1 MTAFPWWVWVILAG
15 ILGLAE
21 MHVPGSYLMWIALG
35 AALTSLVAV
44 VFDLPLSEQI
54 GSFAVAS
61 ALSCAVGFFVYRR
74 LYRPVRGASALNER
88 GQAMVGAR
96 GTVCEAFF
104 NGRGKVEISRFKGL
118 GEMPA
123 RFLRAT
129 TMDPAQR
136 TLLRVMLPPRA
147 DPAAIETPDEGFA
160 RTANLVETLMGR
172 RPELRFDYI
181 QKNARFARDL
191 DL

>member
-1 MTAFPWWVWVILAG
+1 MDETYQIENVPLFANLPSAQLDPLRKDAVRQLYKAG
-15 ILGLAE
+15 EIISHPE
-21 MHVPGSYLMWIALG
+21 Y
-35 AALTSLVAV
+35 
-44 VFDLPLSEQI
+44 
-54 GSFAVAS
+54 
-61 ALSCAVGFFVYRR
+61 
-74 LYRPVRGASALNER
+74 
-88 GQAMVGAR
+88 
-96 GTVCEAFF
+96 
-104 NGRGKVEISRFKGL
+104 GRGKVEISRFKGL

-136 TLLRVMLPPRA
+136 TLLRVVVPPRA
-147 DPAAIETPDEGFA
+147 DPAAIEPPGEGFA
-160 RTANLVETLMGR
+160 RTEKLVETLMGR

>member
-1 MTAFPWWVWVILAG
+1 MTQGEVTLYARDDAHREELMETAF
-15 ILGLAE
+15 
-21 MHVPGSYLMWIALG
+21 
-35 AALTSLVAV
+35 
-44 VFDLPLSEQI
+44 Q
-54 GSFAVAS
+54 
-61 ALSCAVGFFVYRR
+61 
-74 LYRPVRGASALNER
+74 
-88 GQAMVGAR
+88 
-96 GTVCEAFF
+96 
-104 NGRGKVEISRFKGL
+104 GRGKVEISRFKGL

-136 TLLRVMLPPRA
+136 TLLRVVVPPRA
-147 DPAAIETPDEGFA
+147 DPAAIEPPGEGFA
-160 RTANLVETLMGR
+160 RTEKLVETLMGR